1 MTLITREHGA
11 MSARRIGLWLMTL
24 VAGTGLG
31 AAAIS
36 WSQPVAPGLA
46 VPPARTPDDLSLAF
60 RDVASRVLPAVVWI
74 ETHATPH
81 RNMAQREQPD
91 DEGAVPEENGAP
103 NPGDDFLRRFFGN
116 DPRFKDF
123 QFPNAP
129 DVPSEGHGSGF
140 IVDASGIILT
150 NSHVVEGAEK
160 LIVHFHDG
168 SEQRAE
174 SWYAD
179 PRSDVAIV
187 RIKTD
192 APLPVLALGNSDLMQ
207 VGDWVLAAGNPFDVG
222 VTVTAGIISATG
234 RGPGIN
240 ERENYLQTD
249 AAINPGNSGGPLVN
263 LNGEVVGI
271 NTAISTSS
279 GGYDGV
285 GFSIPINMA
294 RWVADQLI
302 KDGAVRRSYL
312 GVQLDELTND
322 LRQAFNVPLGQGA
335 LVSLVGPDTP
345 AQKAGVQSGDI
356 ILEMDGQKINDRAHL
371 QGIVEALTAEEEYK
385 MLVLRD
391 GKEETINITVEQ
403 MPENYTAAMRR
414 GRAPATEEAPE
425 TEIEKAPEFDTLGL
439 QVQAIDAE
447 LRKQLNLSD
456 RVSGIVVTAVKDGSP
471 AAAVGMQ
478 AGDVIEKVVG
488 TRVETPEEF
497 HAAVEQHTLAD
508 GVALLITRGQAS
520 RFVVL
525 KSE

>member
-1 MTLITREHGA
+1 
-11 MSARRIGLWLMTL
+11 MSARRIGLWLLTL
-24 VAGTGLG
+24 AAGTGLG

-46 VPPARTPDDLSLAF
+46 VPPARTPEDLSLAF
-60 RDVASRVLPAVVWI
+60 RGVASRVLPAVVWI
-74 ETHATPH
+74 ETHATAH
-81 RNMAQREQPD
+81 RERGEREND
-91 DEGAVPEENGAP
+91 GGRNGAP
-103 NPGDDFLRRFFGN
+103 NPGEDLFRRFFGD

-123 QFPNAP
+123 QFPNMP
-129 DVPSEGHGSGF
+129 DVPTEGHGSGF

-150 NSHVVEGAEK
+150 NSHVVEGADK

-174 SWYAD
+174 SWVSD

-187 RIKTD
+187 RIKTE
-192 APLPVLALGNSDLMQ
+192 ASLPVLPLGDSDLMQ

-263 LNGEVVGI
+263 LNGEVIGI

-285 GFSIPINMA
+285 GFAIPVNMA
-294 RWVADQLI
+294 RWVSDQLI
-302 KDGAVRRSYL
+302 KNGTVRRAYL
-312 GVQLDELTND
+312 GVALEELTND
-322 LRQAFNVPLGQGA
+322 LRRALDVPLGRGA
-335 LVSLVGPDTP
+335 LVIQVGPNTP
-345 AQKAGVQSGDI
+345 ASKAGLQSVDI
-356 ILEMDGQKINDRAHL
+356 ILEMAGKPINDRGHL
-371 QGIVEALTAEEEYK
+371 QGIVEALEVGKEFP
-385 MLVLRD
+385 LVVLRE
-391 GKEETINITVEQ
+391 GKHETLTITVEQ

-414 GRAPATEEAPE
+414 GRTPTDEDESPEE
-425 TEIEKAPEFDTLGL
+425 KKSAPEFDALGL
-439 QVQAIDAE
+439 QVQEVDAD
-447 LRKQLNLSD
+447 LRKQLQLGAD
-456 RVSGIVVTAVKDGSP
+456 VAGIVVTAVKDGSP
-471 AAAVGMQ
+471 AAGAGLQ
-478 AGDVIEKVVG
+478 SGDVIEKVGAVK
-488 TRVETPEEF
+488 VSTPDEF
-497 HAAVEQHTLAD
+497 HAAVEKASLD
-508 GVALLITRGQAS
+508 KGVALLVTRGTAS

>member
-1 MTLITREHGA
+1 
-11 MSARRIGLWLMTL
+11 MSARRIGLWLLTL
-24 VAGTGLG
+24 AAGTGLG

-74 ETHATPH
+74 ETHATAH
-81 RNMAQREQPD
+81 HETA
-91 DEGAVPEENGAP
+91 EGDKEEKDGGRNGAP
-103 NPGDDFLRRFFGN
+103 NPGEDLFRRFFGD

-123 QFPNAP
+123 QFPNMP
-129 DVPSEGHGSGF
+129 DVPTEGHGSGF
-140 IVDASGIILT
+140 IIDASGIILT
-150 NSHVVEGAEK
+150 NSHVVEGADK

-174 SWYAD
+174 SWVSDA
-179 PRSDVAIV
+179 RSDVAIV
-187 RIKTD
+187 RIKTE
-192 APLPVLALGNSDLMQ
+192 ASLPVLPLGDSDLMQ

-285 GFSIPINMA
+285 GFAIPVNMA
-294 RWVADQLI
+294 RWVSDQLI
-302 KDGAVRRSYL
+302 KDGAVRRAYL
-312 GVQLDELTND
+312 GVALDELTND
-322 LRQAFNVPLGQGA
+322 LRRAFDVPLGQGA
-335 LVSLVGPDTP
+335 LVVQVNPNTP
-345 AQKAGVQSGDI
+345 ALKAGLQAGDI
-356 ILEMDGQKINDRAHL
+356 ILEMAGQKITDRGHL
-371 QGIVEALTAEEEYK
+371 QGIVEALEI
-385 MLVLRD
+385 
-391 GKEETINITVEQ
+391 GKEFPMLILREGKNETINITVEQ

-414 GRAPATEEAPE
+414 GKAPPEDEAPKE
-425 TEIEKAPEFDTLGL
+425 EKKSAPEFDALGL
-439 QVQAIDAE
+439 QVQEVDDD
-447 LRKQLNLSD
+447 LRKQLQLGD
-456 RVSGIVVTAVKDGSP
+456 DVAGIVVTSVKDGSP
-471 AAAVGMQ
+471 AAG
-478 AGDVIEKVVG
+478 AGLQSGDIIEKVAAIKVS
-488 TRVETPEEF
+488 TPEEF
-497 HAAVEQHTLAD
+497 HTAVDKLSLD
-508 GVALLITRGQAS
+508 KGVALLVTRGMAS

-525 KSE
+525 RSE

>member
-1 MTLITREHGA
+1 
-11 MSARRIGLWLMTL
+11 MSARRIGLWLLTL
-24 VAGTGLG
+24 AAGTGLG

-36 WSQPVAPGLA
+36 WSQAVVPGLA

-74 ETHATPH
+74 ETHATAH
-81 RNMAQREQPD
+81 HETA
-91 DEGAVPEENGAP
+91 EEEKDGEKEGAP
-103 NPGDDFLRRFFGN
+103 NPGEDLFRRFFGD

-123 QFPNAP
+123 QFPNGP
-129 DVPSEGHGSGF
+129 QVPTEGHGSGF

-150 NSHVVEGAEK
+150 NSHVVEGADK

-174 SWYAD
+174 SWVSD

-192 APLPVLALGNSDLMQ
+192 ASLPVLALGDSDLMQ

-285 GFSIPINMA
+285 GFAVPVNMA
-294 RWVADQLI
+294 RWVSDQLI
-302 KDGAVRRSYL
+302 KDGTVRRAFL
-312 GVQLDELTND
+312 GVALDELTND
-322 LRQAFNVPLGQGA
+322 LRRAFEVPLGQGA
-335 LVSLVGPDTP
+335 LVIQVGPNTP
-345 AQKAGVQSGDI
+345 ASKAGLQAGDI
-356 ILEMDGQKINDRAHL
+356 ILEMAGKKITDRGHL
-371 QGIVEALTAEEEYK
+371 QGIVEALEVDKEFP
-385 MLVLRD
+385 MVILRE
-391 GKEETINITVEQ
+391 GKNETINITVEQ

-414 GRAPATEEAPE
+414 GKAPAEDEAPKE
-425 TEIEKAPEFDTLGL
+425 EEKKAAPEFDALGL
-439 QVQAIDAE
+439 QVQEVDAD
-447 LRKQLNLSD
+447 LRKQLQLGD
-456 RVSGIVVTAVKDGSP
+456 DVAGIVVTAVKDGSP
-471 AAAVGMQ
+471 AAG
-478 AGDVIEKVVG
+478 AGLQSGDIIEKVGAAKVG
-488 TRVETPEEF
+488 TPDEF
-497 HAAVEQHTLAD
+497 HAAVDKLSLD
-508 GVALLITRGQAS
+508 KGVALLVTRGTAS

-525 KSE
+525 RSE